1 MSKSIARKLSF
12 AIIIAVMFC
21 TLSIGIISFI
31 FFRNASIDSNA
42 QRALNIAQSAAA
54 IVNSSDFTQI
64 IDTLEKNDNWYHAKQ
79 ALDKVKTDTDVAFLY
94 VLDARISDSATYYI
108 EGYNP
113 ATDFEEFDLGTKESI
128 DAYDENLFKTV
139 SSGQARVTGVY
150 SAGGYGK
157 TVTGYAPIKD
167 GSTVVGVVGVDIS
180 LDDVMQ
186 EVYMFALR
194 LFLIVV
200 IFCILFGFVSVRLVN
215 NYLGKPIVE
224 LTKAADLLAEGNVD
238 INISMQRNDEIG
250 QLAAS
255 FQTMIHGIQAQI
267 SVMKELAD
275 GNLNITP
282 KLRSEQDAMNK
293 ALEKMIHKLNVM
305 FREILSSANQVSGA
319 ANQISMTSQQL
330 ASSSIQQTSSIEQFA
345 GNVAHVYEQ
354 SEVTLSKTSDAHSAD
369 SDAGS
374 IIQESTELMQD
385 MTDAMND
392 INKSSL
398 EISNIIKTINDIAF
412 QTNILA
418 LNAAVE
424 AARAGQHGKGF
435 AVVADEVRNLAAKSA
450 QAAQE
455 TSSLIERSAE
465 NVKHGNKITNTTRE
479 SLGKV
484 ENISRRISEVL
495 RHIDSA
501 AELQKETIV
510 GMNQSVEQI
519 SSLVHN
525 NSALAEES
533 AASAE
538 ELAAQANLLNQIVS
552 NFRLRN
558 TENVNSH

>member
-21 TLSIGIISFI
+21 TLSISIISFI

-167 GSTVVGVVGVDIS
+167 GSTVAGVVGVDIS

-267 SVMKELAD
+267 SVMEELAD

-424 AARAGQHGKGF
+424 
-435 AVVADEVRNLAAKSA
+435 
-450 QAAQE
+450 
-455 TSSLIERSAE
+455 
-465 NVKHGNKITNTTRE
+465 
-479 SLGKV
+479 
-484 ENISRRISEVL
+484 VL

-558 TENVNSH
+558 TENVNSR

>member
-42 QRALNIAQSAAA
+42 QRAQNIAQSAAA
-54 IVNSSDFTQI
+54 LVNSSDFTQV
-64 IDTLEKNDNWYHAKQ
+64 IDTLEKNDSWYYAKQ

-94 VLDARISDSATYYI
+94 VLDARITDNATYYI
-108 EGYNP
+108 EGFNP
-113 ATDFEEFDLGTKESI
+113 ATDFEEFDLGTKESV
-128 DAYDENLFKTV
+128 DAYDENLFKTI
-139 SSGQARVTGVY
+139 SSGQARVTGIY
-150 SAGGYGK
+150 DAGGYGNM
-157 TVTGYAPIKD
+157 VTGYAPIKN
-167 GSTVVGVVGVDIS
+167 GNKVVGVVGVDIS
-180 LDDVMQ
+180 LNDVMQ

-200 IFCILFGFVSVRLVN
+200 IFCILFGIVSVRLVN

-267 SVMKELAD
+267 SVMEELAD

-282 KLRSEQDAMNK
+282 NLRSEQDAMNK

-369 SDAGS
+369 SDAGI

-465 NVKHGNKITNTTRE
+465 NVKHE

-558 TENVNSH
+558 TENANSR

>member
-1 MSKSIARKLSF
+1 M
-12 AIIIAVMFC
+12 
-21 TLSIGIISFI
+21 
-31 FFRNASIDSNA
+31 
-42 QRALNIAQSAAA
+42 
-54 IVNSSDFTQI
+54 
-64 IDTLEKNDNWYHAKQ
+64 
-79 ALDKVKTDTDVAFLY
+79 
-94 VLDARISDSATYYI
+94 
-108 EGYNP
+108 
-113 ATDFEEFDLGTKESI
+113 
-128 DAYDENLFKTV
+128 
-139 SSGQARVTGVY
+139 
-150 SAGGYGK
+150 
-157 TVTGYAPIKD
+157 
-167 GSTVVGVVGVDIS
+167 
-180 LDDVMQ
+180 
-186 EVYMFALR
+186 
-194 LFLIVV
+194 
-200 IFCILFGFVSVRLVN
+200 RLVN

-267 SVMKELAD
+267 SVMEELAD

-305 FREILSSANQVSGA
+305 FRDILSSANQVSGA

-450 QAAQE
+450 Q
-455 TSSLIERSAE
+455 

-558 TENVNSH
+558 TENVNSR